1 MNSFLCIYGKWEDR
15 EAGPDFLELTKA
27 VNRFWFHEYCRYPH
41 AVDGVKKG
49 DLILLQNYQLIVAWG
64 YAAQDYSCDDC
75 VLPEGCDGGW
85 RYSVRVDKWHFYNNH
100 NLSDGVHHYG
110 VSWNTLEGGQMS
122 VVKKVDTKWALN
134 KLKDFPESLVEVSHH
149 TQLSETRFDSCK
161 SDMADLEST
170 CALGD
175 SIYEK
180 GVGIATATIGEV
192 LREKLVVPAYQR
204 GFCWKAENVL
214 GLLNDIVRWQ
224 THNHNAN
231 GGYRVGTIILK
242 ARQGGFE
249 IIDGQQRIT
258 TLALLA
264 NVQKPDFKVNL
275 SFERS
280 ISVSRSRYYI
290 RQAANSIDSFPSLS
304 RERIDFE
311 KVNVGVIVIGSGEP
325 DDLSFL
331 FFNHINSFGKRLAD
345 YDLLK
350 SHHLRYINQDNVARK
365 MAERWSILEQSG
377 TKADLLHKTLFRIR
391 RWLQGGCF
399 SPDADEV
406 ENRELFHE
414 FSMDFDPINGLITSY
429 KEANVAS
436 ILSGGLE
443 FFNYID
449 KYRKA
454 YNEFCKLQ
462 EVQQIDVLKWESYG
476 TLFEGIKALAFMFYS
491 KFGDV
496 YLREAIY
503 AIAYRVSEIR
513 NETRVQRDYI
523 SRRDVFSEIAK
534 LLSRVTH
541 EGEFLGKL
549 LDQNEVYRIEN
560 KGRTALR
567 YWDKLSRMLAELV
580 SEETAGIPT
589 VFHGQIRKEIS

>member
-1 MNSFLCIYGKWEDR
+1 MNSFLCIYGRWEDR
-15 EAGPDFLELTKA
+15 ETGPDFLELTKA
-27 VNRFWFHEYCRYPH
+27 GNRFWFHEYCRYPH
-41 AVDGVKKG
+41 AVDGIKKG

-75 VLPEGCDGGW
+75 VSPDGCDDGW
-85 RYSVRVDKWHFYNNH
+85 CHSVRVDKWHFFNH
-100 NLSDGVHHYG
+100 KNLSDGVHHYG

-122 VVKKVDTKWALN
+122 VVKKVETKWALN
-134 KLKDFPESLVEVSHH
+134 KLKNFPEPVVDVLRHIQSPEGIVYS
-149 TQLSETRFDSCK
+149 SK
-161 SDMADLEST
+161 SDMKDQKST
-170 CALGD
+170 DGLRN
-175 SIYEK
+175 SIKENA
-180 GVGIATATIGEV
+180 VGITTATIGDI
-192 LREKLVVPAYQR
+192 LRENLIVPAYQR
-204 GFCWKAENVL
+204 GYCWKSENVL

-224 THNHNAN
+224 ANNHNVN
-231 GGYRVGTIILK
+231 GCYRVGTIILK
-242 ARQGGFE
+242 ARQNGFE

-264 NVQKPDFKVNL
+264 SVQKPGLTINL

-280 ISVSRSRYYI
+280 LAVSRSRYYI
-290 RQAANSIDSFPSLS
+290 VQAANSIESFQKNV
-304 RERIDFE
+304 DFE
-311 KVNVGVIVIGSGEP
+311 RVDVGVIIIGSRES

-331 FFNHINSFGKRLAD
+331 FFNHINSFGKRLTD

-350 SHHLRYINQDNVARK
+350 SHHLRYINQYNVASK
-365 MAERWSILEQSG
+365 MAERWNNLELSG
-377 TKADLLHKTLFRIR
+377 TKGNLLHKTLFRIR
-391 RWLQGGCF
+391 RWLQGGWF
-399 SPDADEV
+399 SPDADET
-406 ENRELFHE
+406 EGRELFHE
-414 FSMDFDPINGLITSY
+414 FSMGFNPIKGLITSY
-429 KEANVAS
+429 KESNVAS

-449 KYRKA
+449 KYRRT
-454 YNEFCKLQ
+454 YNDFCVLKEVKKL
-462 EVQQIDVLKWESYG
+462 DVLKWESYG
-476 TLFEGIKALAFMFYS
+476 TLFDGIKALAFMFYS

-513 NETRVQRDYI
+513 NESRVQRDYI

-560 KGRTALR
+560 KGQTALR
-567 YWDKLSRMLAELV
+567 YWDKLSRMLEELV
-580 SEETAGIPT
+580 PEETPCIPT
-589 VFHGQIRKEIS
+589 EFHKSIRKEIS